1 MDDYQDSLPQD
12 EATDSGRVIQRR
24 RRPPLSC
31 TECRR
36 RKLKCDRSL
45 PCGQCVRSKT
55 ADSCVFVGAQ
65 PGEASGSAQRMS
77 PPISRMRLPSGQDEQ
92 SGTTGGMFV
101 FDSRMGPKTTSNRVS
116 KRSHPDEIYELR
128 QRLRTLERALA
139 KPGATLQTPE
149 TSIYDAFSEVTTSQN
164 SVEGAGVDDRVR
176 FLPECN
182 FRGKKGKTRYFGR
195 SHYSTTVSFF
205 QDIGTFMRRSR
216 KDVKDKEYSDMKK
229 FKCEI
234 WSRESQEHQ
243 RAFREQAFE
252 LDKMVPSRTV
262 ADRLLQLYLD
272 TFETTYR
279 ILHVPSFLKQY
290 ADYWSD
296 PQSPDMAFV
305 AQLLAVMAAGSRFY
319 SNSPERDERDTYQKP
334 AMKWIMAVQSY
345 ISCTFV
351 SPDIN
356 FKVIQTQTLL
366 LVARLAVASD
376 GDVAWASSGSL
387 IRSAMTMGLHRNP
400 SCFRKA
406 TTPFWSE
413 LRRRLWTTIV
423 EIDLKMSLDRG
434 VPPSVDL
441 DECDCDAPSNWDDSE
456 LYEKM
461 ENNPAPLSTARCT
474 RNFYQCLLSKTLE
487 LRYRIVKKINTL
499 RFDLTYDETL
509 RMSEDLCRSM
519 KSASDLFEDNASG
532 MNPSDAARNR
542 FAQSLHL
549 FIMRKFLLAL
559 HRPFCLSV
567 VRLPKCSYSRKVC
580 LEKSLE
586 ILSQMEL
593 PNPTD
598 PILYPHITQLGS
610 GMFCDETFHAAIT
623 VCVELSLQA
632 QEMSQASGPAMEGM
646 NTSVLLSMVQS
657 QQNVMLQAVER
668 SLDDFGRRVGSGTGK
683 GSKPYFFLSLILA
696 SVKSRIK
703 GEDPLCM
710 IAAASKRAVRVGRG
724 IVGGLPFNEA
734 LASADRPPP
743 QRTTGPPCINMLI
756 CDYGPLPVLRQL
768 RIRCASSVSTDV
780 LHIVDREA
788 SNLPHKPRFLGQ
800 RGSRFTSPHPRTF
813 DK

>member
-1 MDDYQDSLPQD
+1 
-12 EATDSGRVIQRR
+12 
-24 RRPPLSC
+24 
-31 TECRR
+31 
-36 RKLKCDRSL
+36 
-45 PCGQCVRSKT
+45 
-55 ADSCVFVGAQ
+55 
-65 PGEASGSAQRMS
+65 
-77 PPISRMRLPSGQDEQ
+77 
-92 SGTTGGMFV
+92 
-101 FDSRMGPKTTSNRVS
+101 
-116 KRSHPDEIYELR
+116 
-128 QRLRTLERALA
+128 
-139 KPGATLQTPE
+139 
-149 TSIYDAFSEVTTSQN
+149 
-164 SVEGAGVDDRVR
+164 
-176 FLPECN
+176 
-182 FRGKKGKTRYFGR
+182 
-195 SHYSTTVSFF
+195 
-205 QDIGTFMRRSR
+205 MRRSR
-216 KDVKDKEYSDMKK
+216 KNVKDKEYSDMKK
-229 FKCEI
+229 FKCEM

-243 RAFREQAFE
+243 RAFREQAFK
-252 LDKMVPSRTV
+252 LDEMVPSRTV

-296 PQSPDMAFV
+296 PQNPDMAFV
-305 AQLLAVMAAGSRFY
+305 AQLLAVMAVGSRFY
-319 SNSPERDERDTYQKP
+319 SDSPERDERVTYQKP

-356 FKVIQTQTLL
+356 LKMIQTQTLL

-387 IRSAMTMGLHRNP
+387 IRSAMTMGLHRDP
-400 SCFRKA
+400 TRFRKA

-423 EIDLKMSLDRG
+423 ELDLKMSLDRG

-441 DECDCDAPSNWDDSE
+441 DECDCDPPSNWDDSE
-456 LYEKM
+456 LYETM
-461 ENNPAPLSTARCT
+461 ENNPAPLSTARYT

-487 LRYRIVKKINTL
+487 LRYRVAKKINTL
-499 RFDLTYDETL
+499 RFDLSYDETL
-509 RMSEDLCRSM
+509 RISEDLCRSM
-519 KSASDLFEDNASG
+519 KTASDLFEDNASG

-567 VRLPKCSYSRKVC
+567 IRLPKCSYSRKVC
-580 LEKSLE
+580 LEFSLE

-632 QEMSQASGPAMEGM
+632 QEMSQSSGSAMEGM

-703 GEDPLCM
+703 GEDPFCM

-724 IVGGLPFNEA
+724 VVGGLSYNEA

-743 QRTTGPPCINMLI
+743 QVSFPFSSSYEEALLMWNYQPVIPLDGPIETT
-756 CDYGPLPVLRQL
+756 PL
-768 RIRCASSVSTDV
+768 SVSSIDFDFPSLLSADLSDFAV
-780 LHIVDREA
+780 
-788 SNLPHKPRFLGQ
+788 S
-800 RGSRFTSPHPRTF
+800 STSDF
-813 DK
+813 DWG